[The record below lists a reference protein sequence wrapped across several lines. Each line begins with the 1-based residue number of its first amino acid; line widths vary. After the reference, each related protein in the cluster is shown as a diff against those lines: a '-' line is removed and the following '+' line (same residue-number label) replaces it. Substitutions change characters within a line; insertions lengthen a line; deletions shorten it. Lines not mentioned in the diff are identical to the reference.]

1 MTEKID
7 YSQRPGVL
15 HKNDKGEW
23 GYWCERWRN
32 CTTVYWKP
40 ASENQIYYLESYR
53 KKRLEEYIKAE
64 QKLYF
69 QCLWKNPFYCY

>member
-15 HKNDKGEW
+15 HKNHKGEW
-23 GYWCERWRN
+23 GYWCEHWRN
-32 CTTVYWKP
+32 CTAVYWKP
-40 ASENQIYYLESYR
+40 ASENQICYLESYR
-53 KKRLEEYIKAE
+53 KKRLEEYIKEE

-69 QCLWKNPFYCY
+69 QCLWENPFYCY